1 MKVNFA
7 TGSFLILISLIIL
20 ISCGQVGQ
28 GTTETFSNP
37 VLHAD
42 YSDPDVVRAG
52 DDFYMVASSFN
63 CVPGL
68 PVLHS
73 TDLVNWRLIGYS
85 LERLQP
91 EEYYSEVRHG
101 GGVWAPCMRIHNGE
115 FYIFYPDPDHG
126 IFMVKAADPAGPW
139 SDPVT
144 VLEGR
149 GFIDPSPLWDDDGT
163 AYLAYAFAGSR
174 AGVKSVI
181 MVTRMNPDGTGVF
194 GDPVMVFDGHD
205 ANPTVEGP
213 KFYKRNGW
221 YYIFAPAGGVTHGW
235 QLVLRSM
242 SVFGPY
248 EARTVMHQGESNIN
262 GPHQGAWVTDR
273 SGSEWFLHF
282 QDKGAYGRIV
292 HLQPVKWT
300 DDWPVIGDDPD
311 GDGIGEPVSGFRM
324 PDGSRKQAQGNLH
337 SNESQSGNEIAL
349 QGLDEIKNSNKGPQ
363 AGDEFNA
370 DTRGLQWQW
379 PANPSVTWG
388 YPSGAYGCYRLNC
401 IPRPD
406 SMVNLWSVP
415 SLFLQKLP
423 AEEFTAT
430 ARVECTLRNDG
441 EEAGMIV
448 MGRDYQYISLKRTDG
463 RLLLRVVRCADA
475 DRGQPEEVL
484 FSEETDSDAIFFGVK
499 VTPGAVCM
507 FSYSIDN
514 KTFTEVG
521 EPFTAREG
529 VWTGAKIGFFALR
542 DGFTNDSGY
551 ADLDWFRIQTGE

>member
-1 MKVNFA
+1 MKA
-7 TGSFLILISLIIL
+7 TCNIGSLLISLSLIIL
-20 ISCGQVGQ
+20 ISCRQGGQ
-28 GTTETFSNP
+28 GSTATFSNP
-37 VLHAD
+37 ILHAD

-73 TDLVNWRLIGYS
+73 SDLVNWRLTGYA

-91 EEYYSEVRHG
+91 EKYYSEVRHG
-101 GGVWAPCMRIHNGE
+101 GGVWAPCIRIHNGE
-115 FYIFYPDPDHG
+115 YHIFYPDPDHG
-126 IFMVKAADPAGPW
+126 IFMVKAANPAGPW

-144 VLEGR
+144 VMEGR
-149 GFIDPSPLWDDDGT
+149 GLIDPSPLWDDDGT

-205 ANPTVEGP
+205 ENPTVEGP
-213 KFYKRNGW
+213 KFYRRHGW

-235 QLVLRSM
+235 QLVLRSK

-248 EARTVMHQGESNIN
+248 EARKVMHQGESDIN

-273 SGSEWFLHF
+273 SGSDWFLHF

-311 GDGIGEPVSGFRM
+311 GDGTGEPVSAFRM
-324 PDGSRKQAQGNLH
+324 PEGSKKQLQGIVQN
-337 SNESQSGNEIAL
+337 SDIDNGNERAL
-349 QGLDEIKNSNKGPQ
+349 QSDDEFNSNK
-363 AGDEFNA
+363 
-370 DTRGLQWQW
+370 RGLQWQW
-379 PANPSVTWG
+379 HANPSVTWG

-406 SMVNLWSVP
+406 STVSLWNVSN
-415 SLFLQKLP
+415 LFLQKLP

-430 ARVECTLRNDG
+430 ARVVCTLRHDG

-463 RLLLRVVRCADA
+463 RLLLRVVRCIDA
-475 DRGQPEEVL
+475 DRGQPEELL
-484 FSEETDSDAIFFGVK
+484 FSEERDSDTVFFGVK
-499 VTPGAVCM
+499 VTAGARCI
-507 FSYSIDN
+507 FSYSLDN
-514 KTFTEVG
+514 KTFNEVG
-521 EPFTAREG
+521 EPFAAREG

-551 ADLDWFRIQTGE
+551 ADLDWFRIQTEE